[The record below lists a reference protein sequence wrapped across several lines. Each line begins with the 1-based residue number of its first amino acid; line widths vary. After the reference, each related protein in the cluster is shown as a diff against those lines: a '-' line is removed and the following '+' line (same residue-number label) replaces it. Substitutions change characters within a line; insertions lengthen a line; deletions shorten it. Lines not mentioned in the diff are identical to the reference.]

1 MVNVSSKLK
10 TRHSG
15 KLTWQSSPLALSSH
29 INLLGSYSTFH
40 TEGSEKTNT
49 SLLGFD
55 LKLLKCIPGWFWDTV
70 ISTHSFADRRAGV
83 GFIRAKLCCQLTT
96 GLQGSVVHGLK
107 DLNVEQLGLWAFK
120 RIAHEDKGIS
130 QTLHTNSNW
139 PVTLV
144 RPFSL

>member
-1 MVNVSSKLK
+1 M
-10 TRHSG
+10 
-15 KLTWQSSPLALSSH
+15 
-29 INLLGSYSTFH
+29 
-40 TEGSEKTNT
+40 
-49 SLLGFD
+49 
-55 LKLLKCIPGWFWDTV
+55 

-83 GFIRAKLCCQLTT
+83 GFIRAELCCQLTT
-96 GLQGSVVHGLK
+96 GLQGSVVDGLK

-144 RPFSL
+144 RPLSL